1 MISQSLVGST
11 TDLLKRYH
19 LTIATAE
26 SCTGGLL
33 GHILTSVSGSSSYYD
48 RGIISYTNQAKHEL
62 LHVPNELLDRY
73 GAVSEPVAAK
83 MAIGVRLNAKVD
95 IGVST
100 TGIAGP
106 TGGTKEKPVGLVY
119 IGLSTEKDVIVKRFV
134 FDGTR
139 MENKDSTVTEAL
151 QLISEVI
158 NQMDL

>member
-11 TDLLKRYH
+11 TDLLKQYH

-62 LHVPNELLDRY
+62 LHVPNELLVRY